1 MHFFS
6 EIVLGSKKIF
16 LGEFFFVSAA
26 VELFSYFSAWGRMT
40 ADELYKLEN
49 FATNCTDYVSPT
61 QPTSSSSS
69 LSLSLSPYL
78 SFSFSLTLS
87 LCLFLSHLI
96 SLSLSL
102 SFAWSRNWKKA
113 LSSRVR
119 PFPER
124 KVPCQK
130 SNLNFFSILAIVVV
144 VMLEQLSLWPSGR
157 GFKPCCRVQT
167 GLVH

>member
-40 ADELYKLEN
+40 LMSCINWKILQQIA
-49 FATNCTDYVSPT
+49 PT
-61 QPTSSSSS
+61 TSVQPSS
-69 LSLSLSPYL
+69 LPPPPL
-78 SFSFSLTLS
+78 F
-87 LCLFLSHLI
+87 LFLSHLI

-167 GLVH
+167 VLVH